1 MNLVLLGYRGAGKS
15 TVGRILARRL
25 HMPLIS
31 LDAEIVRKAGKRI
44 PEIVAE
50 SGWEAFRDLESS
62 VVDTCAAKDGWILDA
77 GGGVV
82 VRASNVERLRRR
94 GFLIWLRVSPSS
106 VVDRIR
112 SDTERPALKE
122 GKTFLEEVEEV
133 LAERTPLYAS
143 AAQLAVETDGRPPE
157 AVAAE
162 ILHRLKRTGLCGP
175 GPWVGPRPPAC

>member
-15 TVGRILARRL
+15 TVGRILARSLR
-25 HMPLIS
+25 MPLVS

-62 VVDTCAAKDGWILDA
+62 VVDLYAAKDGWILDA

-94 GFLIWLRVSPSS
+94 GLLVWLRVSPST

-122 GKTFLEEVEEV
+122 GRTFLEEVEEV
-133 LAERTPLYAS
+133 LAERSPLYAS
-143 AAQLAVETDGRPPE
+143 AAELTVETDGRLPD

-162 ILHRLKRTGLCGP
+162 ILEHLKRTEFRRPGSSAGP
-175 GPWVGPRPPAC
+175 LPAAC